1 MDFGSIG
8 KKVLQEEIIS
18 LQGLYNR
25 FDSET
30 FSKVV
35 ELLANHKGKVV
46 FSGIGKSGYIARK
59 LSSTFNSTGTRSVYL
74 HPCEA
79 LHGDLGIYSNGDP
92 TIILSRSGTTQ
103 ELLTFTQVIKPFNSP
118 IIAMIGNLSSPL
130 ARLADFVLDA
140 SIQREADPL
149 GFVPTSSTTVALA
162 LGDALASA
170 LMVAHQFT
178 HEDFLQFHPGG
189 QLGKTLGRCVGD
201 LAHPIQEVACVNPQQ
216 SLKEVVVELTLKPLG
231 AALVMDGKELCGL
244 ITDGDIR
251 RAIQS
256 GKTLESITASD
267 MMTANPISISK
278 DLNLEKAIQLMED
291 RPHQLSVLLVL
302 NPDKTCYGLFR
313 LHDAYGHVGK

>member
-25 FDSET
+25 FDGEA
-30 FSKVV
+30 FSKVI

-79 LHGDLGIYSNGDP
+79 LHGDLGIYSKGDP

-103 ELLTFTQVIKPFNSP
+103 ELLTFVQVIKPFNSP
-118 IIAMIGNLSSPL
+118 IIAIVGNLSSPL

-140 SIQREADPL
+140 SIQKEADPL

-162 LGDALASA
+162 LGDALAST

-178 HEDFLQFHPGG
+178 HADFLQFHPGG
-189 QLGKTLGRCVGD
+189 QLGKVLGRCVGD

-231 AALVMDGKELCGL
+231 AALVMDGKQLCGL

-256 GKTLESITASD
+256 GEALESITAAD
-267 MMTANPISISK
+267 MMTTNPISVSK

-313 LHDAYGHVGK
+313 LHDAYGHVEK

>member
-1 MDFGSIG
+1 MDFGPIG

-25 FDSET
+25 FDDEA

-79 LHGDLGIYSNGDP
+79 LHGDLGIYSKGDP

-103 ELLTFTQVIKPFNSP
+103 ELLTFVQVIKPFNSP
-118 IIAMIGNLSSPL
+118 IIAMVGNLSSPL
-130 ARLADFVLDA
+130 ARIADFVLDA
-140 SIQREADPL
+140 SIQKEADPL

-162 LGDALASA
+162 LGDALAST

-178 HEDFLQFHPGG
+178 HADFLQFHPGG
-189 QLGKTLGRCVGD
+189 QLGKVLGRCVGD

-231 AALVMDGKELCGL
+231 AALVMDGKQLCGL

-256 GKTLESITASD
+256 GKALESITAAD
-267 MMTANPISISK
+267 MMTTNPISVSK
-278 DLNLEKAIQLMED
+278 DLNLEKAMQLMED